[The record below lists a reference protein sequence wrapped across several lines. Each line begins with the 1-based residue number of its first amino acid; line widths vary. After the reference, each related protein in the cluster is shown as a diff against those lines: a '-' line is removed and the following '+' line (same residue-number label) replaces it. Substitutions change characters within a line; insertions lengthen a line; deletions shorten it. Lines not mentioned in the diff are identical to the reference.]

1 MNLTSHASKNRLF
14 AGLVFLYSF
23 IIYLLT
29 LAPTA
34 SFWDS
39 GEFIAV
45 AHGLQVTH
53 PPGAPLYLLI
63 GRLFSMFAPVEWISW
78 SVNLL
83 SAVASALTVM
93 LLYLIIVRFIKEWLP
108 KDTDNWSL
116 GDSISTYGGAIIGA
130 TTFAVTDSF
139 WFNAV
144 EAEVYALSM
153 FFTAIAVWLA
163 LKWSDD
169 FDKPG
174 NERWIVLTSYMFGLA
189 LGVHLLNLLVI
200 FFVAL
205 IIYFKKFDFKLISFS
220 VAAILASL
228 SFLLIYPF
236 TMKSI
241 AAISL
246 SVSEATFGFVS
257 PVVFFLLV
265 GLLVVAGIAYTHLTK
280 RKLANIFLMSYFMI
294 LVGFS
299 SYSLVIIR
307 SIADPPVDEND
318 PETIE
323 AFIKYINRDQYG
335 DTPILSGYSYDNET
349 GGLNRTSE
357 KFFPRRHS
365 SEPRHQQLYSNY
377 SSDWHFFW
385 SYQVNH
391 MYIRYFNWQFI
402 GRESDI
408 QDTGTATGFSASEY
422 SDNHAHN
429 VYYFLPFLLG
439 LFGMFYH
446 FQKDWKR
453 AFSVLALF
461 LMTGFFILIYLNQTP
476 YQPRERDYSYVGSFF
491 AYAIWIGIGATA
503 LLDWLRQLKK
513 DQPAILYS
521 ALSVIFAAVPAW
533 MLYQNYHD
541 HDRSGNYAAPDYAYN
556 LLQSVAPYGILFT
569 NGDNDTFPLWYA
581 QEVEGV
587 RTDVRVAN
595 LSLLNTDW
603 YIKQL
608 KNQWSHESPPIK
620 FSVTDDQISR
630 LEDKFSSQRLE
641 DWWTPQTVVIPV
653 NKDLLRGIKSD
664 PENMNRWFSLD
675 SRSPL
680 NPEANL
686 PTFENVS
693 FDIPVDSLDDQISW
707 FFQGNFL
714 TRVQDREI
722 YYTRIQDDMVM
733 DILKS
738 NDWLRPVYFA
748 VTVSRDGQIGLQNYF
763 RTEGQAYRVVP
774 KLGKGPTE
782 SLNPITHGQ
791 RLRSFRFRNLENPN
805 VYYDEN
811 VRRMTENYRELI
823 TNQAMA
829 WFRLNEPDS
838 AMHWL
843 QWGESKIPFDV
854 IESDISSTIRYA
866 YRYAQIGS
874 TEDAV
879 RLANRSLPKAE
890 KALRKAMATFNA
902 YADKIDDLRQ
912 RANEARSKGD
922 ANKSRS
928 LTTQSEILIEN
939 IESYRRELYFNAGNF
954 ALLQNIYFKSG
965 NSSKAEEVR
974 LMAETISEGM
984 IPLPKTITE
993 SDDQVRSMYGE

>member
-1 MNLTSHASKNRLF
+1 MNVSSHASKNRLL

-53 PPGAPLYLLI
+53 PPGAPLYLLL

-93 LLYLIIVRFIKEWLP
+93 LLYLIIVRLIREWLP
-108 KDTDNWSL
+108 KDTQSWSL
-116 GDSISTYGGAIIGA
+116 ADQISTYGGAIVGA

-163 LKWSDD
+163 LKWSEDH
-169 FDKPG
+169 DKPG
-174 NERWIVLTSYMFGLA
+174 NERWLVLISYMFGLA
-189 LGVHLLNLLVI
+189 LGVHLLNLLVV

-205 IIYFKKFDFKLISFS
+205 IIYFKKYDFKIVSFT

-246 SVSEATFGFVS
+246 SVSEATFGLIS
-257 PVVFFLLV
+257 PVFFFLLI
-265 GLLVVAGIAYTHLTK
+265 GLLVVAGITYTHLTK
-280 RKLANIFLMSYFMI
+280 RKMANIFLMSYFMI

-335 DTPILSGYSYDNET
+335 DTPILSGYSYENET
-349 GGLNRTSE
+349 GGLNRSSE
-357 KFFPRRHS
+357 TFFPRRHS

-408 QDTGTATGFSASEY
+408 QDTGTATGFTSSEY

-429 VYYFLPFLLG
+429 VYFFLPFLLG
-439 LFGMFYH
+439 LFGMLYH

-503 LLDWLRQLKK
+503 LLDWIRQLKK
-513 DQPAILYS
+513 DQPAILFGT
-521 ALSVIFAAVPAW
+521 LTIVFATVPAW

-620 FSVTDDQISR
+620 FSVSDEQITR

-653 NKDLLRGIKSD
+653 NKDLLRGVDSE
-664 PENMNRWFSLD
+664 PENMNQWFSLET
-675 SRSPL
+675 RSPL
-680 NPEANL
+680 NPNADL
-686 PTFENVS
+686 PSYNDVA
-693 FDIPVDSLDDQISW
+693 FDVPIDSLDDQISW

-714 TRVQDREI
+714 TRVQDQEI

-774 KLGKGPTE
+774 KLGKGPSE

-791 RLRSFRFRNLENPN
+791 RLRTFRFRNLDKPN

-838 AMHWL
+838 AKHWL
-843 QWGESKIPFDV
+843 QWGETKIPFDV

-874 TEDAV
+874 VDDAV
-879 RLANRSLPKAE
+879 RLADRSLPKAE
-890 KALRKAMATFNA
+890 KALRKAMVNFNA
-902 YADKIDDLRQ
+902 YADKIDQLRQ
-912 RANEARSKGD
+912 KANDARSKGD
-922 ANKSRS
+922 VSKARS
-928 LTTQSEILIEN
+928 FTSQSEIMIEN
-939 IESYRRELYFNAGNF
+939 IETYRRELYYNAGNF
-954 ALLQNIYFKSG
+954 ALLQNIFFKSG
-965 NSSKAEEVR
+965 NASRAEEVR
-974 LMAETISEGM
+974 LLAETISEGM

-993 SDDQVRSMYGE
+993 SDEQVRSMYGE

>member
-1 MNLTSHASKNRLF
+1 MNVSSHASKNRLL

-53 PPGAPLYLLI
+53 PPGAPLYLLL

-78 SVNLL
+78 SVNLQ

-93 LLYLIIVRFIKEWLP
+93 LLYLIIVRLIREWLP
-108 KDTDNWSL
+108 KDTQSWSL
-116 GDSISTYGGAIIGA
+116 ADQISTYGGAIVGA

-163 LKWSDD
+163 LKWSEDH
-169 FDKPG
+169 DKPG
-174 NERWIVLTSYMFGLA
+174 NERWLVLISYMFGLA
-189 LGVHLLNLLVI
+189 LGVHLLNLLVV

-205 IIYFKKFDFKLISFS
+205 IIYFKKYDFKIVSFT

-246 SVSEATFGFVS
+246 SVSEATFGLIS
-257 PVVFFLLV
+257 PVFFFLLI
-265 GLLVVAGIAYTHLTK
+265 GLLVVAGITYTHLTK
-280 RKLANIFLMSYFMI
+280 RKMANIFLMSYFMI

-335 DTPILSGYSYDNET
+335 DTPILSGYSYENET
-349 GGLNRTSE
+349 GGLNRSSE
-357 KFFPRRHS
+357 TFFPRRHS

-408 QDTGTATGFSASEY
+408 QDTGTATGFTSSEY

-429 VYYFLPFLLG
+429 VYFFLPFLLG
-439 LFGMFYH
+439 LFGMLYH

-503 LLDWLRQLKK
+503 LLDWIRQLKK
-513 DQPAILYS
+513 DQPAILFGT
-521 ALSVIFAAVPAW
+521 LTIVFATVPAW

-620 FSVTDDQISR
+620 FSVSDEQITR

-653 NKDLLRGIKSD
+653 NKDLLRGVDSE
-664 PENMNRWFSLD
+664 PENMNQWFSLET
-675 SRSPL
+675 RSPL
-680 NPEANL
+680 NPNADL
-686 PTFENVS
+686 PSYNDVA
-693 FDIPVDSLDDQISW
+693 FDVPIDSLDDQISW

-714 TRVQDREI
+714 TRVQDQEI

-774 KLGKGPTE
+774 KLGKGPSE

-791 RLRSFRFRNLENPN
+791 RLRTFRFRNLDNPN

-838 AMHWL
+838 AKHWL
-843 QWGESKIPFDV
+843 QWGETKIPFDV

-874 TEDAV
+874 VDDAV
-879 RLANRSLPKAE
+879 RLADRSLPKAE
-890 KALRKAMATFNA
+890 KALRKAMVNFNA
-902 YADKIDDLRQ
+902 YADKIDQLRQ
-912 RANEARSKGD
+912 KANDARSKGD
-922 ANKSRS
+922 VSKARS
-928 LTTQSEILIEN
+928 FTSQSEIMIEN
-939 IESYRRELYFNAGNF
+939 IETYRRELYYNAGNF
-954 ALLQNIYFKSG
+954 ALLQNIFFKSG
-965 NSSKAEEVR
+965 NTSRAEEVR
-974 LMAETISEGM
+974 LLAETISEGM

-993 SDDQVRSMYGE
+993 SDEQVRSMYGE